1 MPKYIDAD
9 KLIEKLIAEKEHYM
23 ERGHGDGGINMI
35 ITAIENAPA
44 VDVAPV
50 VHGQWKVDCD
60 GYYPFCSECAR
71 KLLELSNYCPHCG
84 AKMGW

>member
-1 MPKYIDAD
+1 MPKYIEAVTAVEVVSQKHNIPLAD
-9 KLIEKLIAEKEHYM
+9 LVDTFAE
-23 ERGHGDGGINMI
+23 I
-35 ITAIENAPA
+35 PA
-44 VDVAPV
+44 ADVAPV
-50 VHGQWKVDCD
+50 VHGHWKVDCE

>member
-1 MPKYIDAD
+1 MPKYIESATAAGVISQKHNIPLAD
-9 KLIEKLIAEKEHYM
+9 LVDTFAE
-23 ERGHGDGGINMI
+23 IS
-35 ITAIENAPA
+35 AA
-44 VDVAPV
+44 DVAPV
-50 VHGQWKVDCD
+50 VHGHWKVDCE